1 MVLILG
7 QRLVVGHFTDID
19 NKKGVKNGR
28 QTCIWCRWFNH
39 RRKFTEEEKL
49 VKIETAKEMA
59 EQIKANIAKVEKH
72 ETDKTSGNQKL
83 KDLGLTD
90 DEIAALVG

>member
-1 MVLILG
+1 MAD
-7 QRLVVGHFTDID
+7 RLVYGADGSITEE
-19 NKKGVKNGR
+19 N
-28 QTCIWCRWFNH
+28 
-39 RRKFTEEEKL
+39 FTEEEKL

-72 ETDKTSGNQKL
+72 ETDKPSGNKKL

>member
-1 MVLILG
+1 MAD
-7 QRLVVGHFTDID
+7 RLVYGADGSITEE
-19 NKKGVKNGR
+19 N
-28 QTCIWCRWFNH
+28 
-39 RRKFTEEEKL
+39 FTEEEKL

-72 ETDKTSGNQKL
+72 ETDKTSGNKKL